1 MKKSKDEI
9 RLCKNKKCHRSLPEE
24 YKHRYCEACR
34 NKQAEGWKNAGKGLL
49 GVAGTALS
57 VVVLV
62 ANKGKSNT
70 KE

>member
-1 MKKSKDEI
+1 MNKSKDEI
-9 RLCKNKKCHRSLPEE
+9 RLCKNKKCHKPLPEE

-49 GVAGTALS
+49 GVAVTALS

-62 ANKGKSNT
+62 AT
-70 KE
+70 KEESNPKE